1 MFENEGDRKEHAGY
15 YLPKVEITDY
25 NVMIDGKHFFD
36 QSIKRD
42 LRTYGN
48 IQIIATGQEDDT
60 QMAVCWIII
69 ISINTI
75 KRSW

>member
-1 MFENEGDRKEHAGY
+1 MFENEGDRKVHAGY

-36 QSIKRD
+36 QSIKSD

-75 KRSW
+75 KWSW